1 MPHTAST
8 NNNHSASCIGID
20 DGPFPPKPQN
30 KPSYAPLVV
39 ACLEG
44 PRLFRVRNGWVT
56 VDGLDA
62 TREAEALLGKLPRAP
77 ILLSGVTFGGFN
89 LIDPW
94 RIQRRFKTP
103 TIVVVGARPDNRAV
117 KRALFKHFP
126 DWRERWKTIRSL
138 GPLRTVRTVTDE
150 PPLFYEAFGCSPV
163 EARSILVSNAWV
175 SRVPEP
181 IRVAGLI
188 ARGLFTE
195 TSRIA
200 P

>member
-1 MPHTAST
+1 MPRVAST
-8 NNNHSASCIGID
+8 NSNRSANCIGID
-20 DGPFPPKPQN
+20 DGSFPPKSQN
-30 KPSYAPLVV
+30 KPSYAPLIV
-39 ACLEG
+39 ACLSG
-44 PRLFRVRNGWVT
+44 PRLFRVRTGWIT

-62 TREAEALLGKLPRAP
+62 TREAETLLGKLPRAP

-89 LIDPW
+89 LIDPMKV
-94 RIQRRFKTP
+94 QQRFKTP

-117 KRALFKHFP
+117 KHALFKHFP
-126 DWRERWKTIRSL
+126 DWEERWRIIRSL
-138 GPLRTVRTVTDE
+138 GPLRTVRTVTGE
-150 PPLFYEAFGCSPV
+150 PPIFYEAFGCTPSD
-163 EARSILVSNAWV
+163 ARSILLRNARV

-200 P
+200 S